1 MSIEYRAEA
10 WVCADKKWEELDTRP
25 YFPLDPEDKENRFQ
39 RVMHFFRQD
48 ETTMHAL
55 DAYLVERHA
64 SGKGLDGIDCGQAR
78 SAASDCSACGSR
90 LPKPGEPLERNR
102 RLPAL
107 GVSRRR
113 AARLLSHAPIEGRGA
128 MRHRRRGQRVMVR
141 ASPTGSTSRCP
152 SFESR
157 SCASLA
163 PLAILG
169 FMCGRLAHADE
180 WIGDAGFRVPDLGG
194 DWRQPLYVPALP
206 SALAW
211 VVAAAMVASGLACSL
226 GYKTRPSALVFAATL
241 AFVAVSDRLA
251 AFTVS
256 KMSPAV
262 VLAIAA
268 GPAGHAP
275 RLRRLD
281 EGPSRRERAASRCS
295 PMASVRFLQLLPVTI
310 YSASGIA
317 KARGDWLSVPLVL
330 WSHLHDSYQTAL
342 SFALASA
349 LPGWSWTLM
358 QGLVL
363 AFEMLAPLWFGLSR
377 TRPYAL
383 VFGLGMHAMIGL
395 CFGPVLW
402 FALLMMTLLVGG
414 YLPERLLEPLDRL
427 ASRLERADSPR
438 P

>member
-1 MSIEYRAEA
+1 MSRGLSR
-10 WVCADKKWEELDTRP
+10 WLD
-25 YFPLDPEDKENRFQ
+25 
-39 RVMHFFRQD
+39 
-48 ETTMHAL
+48 
-55 DAYLVERHA
+55 
-64 SGKGLDGIDCGQAR
+64 
-78 SAASDCSACGSR
+78 
-90 LPKPGEPLERNR
+90 EPL
-102 RLPAL
+102 
-107 GVSRRR
+107 
-113 AARLLSHAPIEGRGA
+113 PILRIEI
-128 MRHRRRGQRVMVR
+128 VR
-141 ASPTGSTSRCP
+141 IA
-152 SFESR
+152 
-157 SCASLA
+157 A

-194 DWRQPLYVPALP
+194 DWRQPIYVPALP

-211 VVAAAMVASGLACSL
+211 FVAAAMVASGLACSL

-268 GPAGHAP
+268 GPAGTRLGFDAWTRGRRGESAP
-275 RLRRLD
+275 EPLL
-281 EGPSRRERAASRCS
+281 
-295 PMASVRFLQLLPVTI
+295 PMPSVRFLQLLPVTI

-317 KARGDWLSVPLVL
+317 KAHGDWLSVPLVL

-427 ASRLERADSPR
+427 AVRLERADSPR
-438 P
+438 F

>member
-1 MSIEYRAEA
+1 MMFRGFSD
-10 WVCADKKWEELDTRP
+10 WLD
-25 YFPLDPEDKENRFQ
+25 
-39 RVMHFFRQD
+39 
-48 ETTMHAL
+48 
-55 DAYLVERHA
+55 
-64 SGKGLDGIDCGQAR
+64 
-78 SAASDCSACGSR
+78 
-90 LPKPGEPLERNR
+90 EPLPVLR
-102 RLPAL
+102 
-107 GVSRRR
+107 
-113 AARLLSHAPIEGRGA
+113 IEI
-128 MRHRRRGQRVMVR
+128 VR
-141 ASPTGSTSRCP
+141 IA
-152 SFESR
+152 
-157 SCASLA
+157 A

-169 FMCGRLAHADE
+169 FMAGRLAHADE

-211 VVAAAMVASGLACSL
+211 LVAAAMVASGLSCAL

-262 VLAIAA
+262 VLAIAS
-268 GPAGHAP
+268 GPAGTRLGVDAWLKARRGEAAP
-275 RLRRLD
+275 
-281 EGPSRRERAASRCS
+281 E
-295 PMASVRFLQLLPVTI
+295 PMRPMGSVRFLQLLPVTI

-330 WSHLHDSYQTAL
+330 WSHLHDSYQTAI
-342 SFALASA
+342 SFALASS

-358 QGLVL
+358 QGSVL

-377 TRPYAL
+377 TRTAAL

-414 YLPERLLEPLDRL
+414 YLPDSLLVPIDRL
-427 ASRLERADSPR
+427 ADSLEAPSLAAPAPETAAKPPR
-438 P
+438 RQKRG